1 MHLQQDTASPRPVRS
16 FPAWDAGPTPSRV
29 PYRGTAKDE
38 VVEGPIGRFEQFA
51 KKPQAEDSPNAFAR
65 SVDKDEAKHQR
76 RTALIADRQHNQED
90 RILQYVTKPNEYA
103 RQAQQVLRSTLDEHR
118 QMQSSEREQARY
130 ENKLQVEHNHQ
141 YATAVER
148 THRLRAEMR
157 ASQQAEAAEAN
168 RRAIDEKQLRKQRER
183 QEEHRLDRSSNFMD
197 RFGGSL
203 K

>member
-1 MHLQQDTASPRPVRS
+1 MSLRQDTVSPKPLRS

-38 VVEGPIGRFEQFA
+38 LIEGPIGRFEHFT
-51 KKPQAEDSPNAFAR
+51 KKVQAEDSPDAFAR

-76 RTALIADRQHNQED
+76 RIALIADRQHNQED
-90 RILQYVTKPNEYA
+90 RILQYVTQPNEYA
-103 RQAQQVLRSTLDEHR
+103 RQSQQALRSTLDEHC
-118 QMQSSEREQARY
+118 QMQGCQREQARY
-130 ENKLQVEHNHQ
+130 EDALQVQFDQQ

-148 THRLRAEMR
+148 THRLRSDMR
-157 ASQQAEAAEAN
+157 ARQQAEAAEAN
-168 RRAIDEKQLRKQRER
+168 RRAIEEKQLRKQRER
-183 QEEHRLDRSSNFMD
+183 QEEHRLDMNSNFMD